1 MPVLSWRRASNHP
14 LFLLAG
20 LGLPE
25 APAPLGKPRTWA
37 ILPAAQAATRQPEP
51 ADVRQYRGASPQRN
65 CCLSPRVHVK
75 GRQVEESTEEC
86 CGFLHW
92 DDSKGVFL
100 PAGGGLYCGGAGMKH
115 KEEGMTYRPCL
126 PWNDLVQV
134 PRKPGA
140 TTGLCCSRPP
150 SPSLISVCSRT
161 TGGRAQA
168 LALPRSLTW
177 PLTSHRAL

>member
-1 MPVLSWRRASNHP
+1 MCPSSPVGVLPITLSSFWQGWVCPRLRHPSASPGHGP
-14 LFLLAG
+14 SCRLLG
-20 LGLPE
+20 
-25 APAPLGKPRTWA
+25 
-37 ILPAAQAATRQPEP
+37 QQPEP
-51 ADVRQYRGASPQRN
+51 ADVRQGRGASPQRK
-65 CCLSPRVHVK
+65 CCPSPRVHMK
-75 GRQVEESTEEC
+75 GRQVEESMEER

-100 PAGGGLYCGGAGMKH
+100 PAGRRLHCGGAGMKH
-115 KEEGMTYRPCL
+115 KEEGMTYCPCL
-126 PWNDLVQV
+126 PWNHLVQV

-168 LALPRSLTW
+168 LALPRSLTR